1 MITQTMSETTPYN
14 MNDQT
19 NLTEADIAAMLEK
32 RLEET
37 IRRNPATFIMLQRY
51 SEYLKSIKP
60 GTDVAEVKDDALAE
74 VMDEID
80 MNLYNKEKKDLTKS
94 KLASRVG
101 YKKGTFITDTDLLAS
116 IVKNGGQV
124 EIKAQETRNLGAETV
139 QVVECK
145 IFFVANTV

>member
-1 MITQTMSETTPYN
+1 MITQAMPETTPYN
-14 MNDQT
+14 MSDQT
-19 NLTEADIAAMLEK
+19 NLTEADIVAMLEK

-37 IRRNPATFIMLQRY
+37 IRRNPATYRMLQQY
-51 SEYLKSIKP
+51 SEALVKL
-60 GTDVAEVKDDALAE
+60 GTDATEVKDDALAE
-74 VMDEID
+74 VGDEID
-80 MNLYNKEKKDLTKS
+80 PNLYNKEKKDLTKS

-116 IVKNGGQV
+116 IIKNGGQV

-145 IFFVANTV
+145 IFFIANTV

>member
-1 MITQTMSETTPYN
+1 MVTQAMYETTPYN
-14 MNDQT
+14 MSDQT
-19 NLTEADIAAMLEK
+19 NLTEADIVAMLEK

-37 IRRNPATFIMLQRY
+37 IRQNPETFRAIQKY
-51 SEYLKSIKP
+51 SEALAKLDID
-60 GTDVAEVKDDALAE
+60 TVEAKDDALAE
-74 VMDEID
+74 VGDEID

-116 IVKNGGQV
+116 IIKNGGQV

-139 QVVECK
+139 QTIECK
-145 IFFVANTV
+145 IFFIEP

>member
-1 MITQTMSETTPYN
+1 MS
-14 MNDQT
+14 DQT
-19 NLTEADIAAMLEK
+19 NLTQADIAAMLEK

-37 IRRNPATFIMLQRY
+37 IRQNPATFRMLQRY
-51 SEYLKSIKP
+51 SEYLKAIKLD
-60 GTDVAEVKDDALAE
+60 TEATEAKDDAAAK
-74 VMDEID
+74 VGDEID

-116 IVKNGGQV
+116 IIKNGGQV
-124 EIKAQETRNLGAETV
+124 EIKAQETRNLGTETV

>member
-1 MITQTMSETTPYN
+1 MS
-14 MNDQT
+14 DQT
-19 NLTEADIAAMLEK
+19 NLTQADIAAMLEK

-37 IRRNPATFIMLQRY
+37 IRQNPATFRMLQRY
-51 SEYLKSIKP
+51 SEYLKAIKLD
-60 GTDVAEVKDDALAE
+60 TEATEAKDDALAE

-116 IVKNGGQV
+116 IIKNGGQV
-124 EIKAQETRNLGAETV
+124 EIKAQETRNLGTETV

>member
-1 MITQTMSETTPYN
+1 MS
-14 MNDQT
+14 DQT
-19 NLTEADIAAMLEK
+19 NLTEADIVAMLEK

-37 IRRNPATFIMLQRY
+37 IRQNPETFRAIQKY
-51 SEYLKSIKP
+51 SEALAKLDID
-60 GTDVAEVKDDALAE
+60 TVEAKDDALAE
-74 VMDEID
+74 VGDEID

-116 IVKNGGQV
+116 IIKNGGQV

-139 QVVECK
+139 QTIECK
-145 IFFVANTV
+145 IFFIEP